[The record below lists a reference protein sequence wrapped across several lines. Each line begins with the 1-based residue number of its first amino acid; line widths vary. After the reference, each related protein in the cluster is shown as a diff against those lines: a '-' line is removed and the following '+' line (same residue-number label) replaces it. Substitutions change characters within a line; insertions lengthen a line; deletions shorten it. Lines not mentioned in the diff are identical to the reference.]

1 MKTMER
7 DIDTLVADLRPVR
20 PIRSEGG
27 TAVAL
32 GMAGLAVVIVAAT
45 VGVRPDVADMRP
57 HPIVM
62 LREGTLL
69 ILGFASLAAVV
80 ASARPGVGR
89 PGSGNGWR
97 WALAAAMLF
106 PATSLILALRNGGMP
121 EEVSH
126 LVNGVGCL
134 SISLTAAL
142 LVGSALTVWLRRGAP
157 TAINRI
163 GWLVGLTAGSFGTF
177 AYGLRCMSTTVFYV
191 GVWYTLAVALSAV
204 IGRLVVPRFI
214 RW

>member
-1 MKTMER
+1 MMMEK
-7 DIDTLVADLRPVR
+7 DIEALVADLRPVR
-20 PIRSEGG
+20 PIRSGNG
-27 TAVAL
+27 AAVAL
-32 GMAGLAVVIVAAT
+32 AMAGVAVAIVIAT

-69 ILGFASLAAVV
+69 LLGFASLAAVV

-89 PGSGNGWR
+89 PESGNGWR

-106 PATSLILALRNGGMP
+106 PATSLILALRNGGVP
-121 EEVSH
+121 AEVRH
-126 LVNGVGCL
+126 MVNGVGCL
-134 SISLTAAL
+134 AISLTAAL
-142 LVGSALTVWLRRGAP
+142 LVGGALTIWLRRGAP

-177 AYGLRCMSTTVFYV
+177 AYGLRCMSMTVFYV
-191 GVWYTLAVALSAV
+191 GIWYTAAVALSAV